1 MKRILYFM
9 PKLELKNN
17 AGNVTRVISLLRYF
31 KNRGFYVDYFGI
43 KNWVNETWTDDM
55 PDRIT
60 DAGFADRVL
69 WADLKPP
76 KTNPIKRFFTYKIP
90 EFILRRYYGASS
102 IFRPFCTFYLRKS
115 FEKVLAENEYDY
127 IIINYI
133 LWTNLIRYSKHLK
146 NAKVMVDTHDFLTV
160 HVAKDKKRGKKV
172 GDYFQTEMESLS
184 CFDEVWAVSTD
195 EMYVFSQFVK
205 NAKVRLVPNMPL
217 FVMNKGEYDT
227 KNKEYDIVYVA
238 SDNQWNRMSVK
249 WFLSEVYP
257 LLPGHLKICIV
268 GKINVVIEEE
278 YPNVEK
284 IPFAADLGDVYAKS
298 RISICPMLEGT
309 GIKLKVLEAFSFGL
323 PVVCTQR
330 GLDGLPNKLNNGC
343 LLGNTPPEFA
353 DNIIRLLT
361 DEQLYNEQ
369 SKQGY
374 HLFDIYFNPEVRYKQ
389 LDEIFDVK

>member
-1 MKRILYFM
+1 M
-9 PKLELKNN
+9 
-17 AGNVTRVISLLRYF
+17 
-31 KNRGFYVDYFGI
+31 
-43 KNWVNETWTDDM
+43 
-55 PDRIT
+55 
-60 DAGFADRVL
+60 
-69 WADLKPP
+69 
-76 KTNPIKRFFTYKIP
+76 
-90 EFILRRYYGASS
+90 RRYYGASS

-278 YPNVEK
+278 YPQCGENTFCRRSWRCVCK
-284 IPFAADLGDVYAKS
+284 IAYINLPDARRHRHQAE
-298 RISICPMLEGT
+298 SIRSLLFRTTCGLHPT
-309 GIKLKVLEAFSFGL
+309 G
-323 PVVCTQR
+323 